1 MIVLDTNVL
10 SELMRP
16 TPAAE
21 VVAWV
26 GGVPGPEIR
35 TTAIS
40 VAEIRYG
47 LARLPGG
54 ARRRALEAVAD
65 EVFDLFRAEVLPFD
79 EPAAVGYARIVSARD
94 SAGLPISGFDAQ
106 IAAICAARGGV
117 LATRNTRDF
126 TGTGIDLVDPWA
138 G

>member
-16 TPAAE
+16 TPDA
-21 VVAWV
+21 VVIAWV
-26 GGVPGPEIR
+26 GGVPGPEVR

-47 LARLPGG
+47 LARLPDG
-54 ARRRALEAVAD
+54 ARRRSLQAVAD
-65 EVFDLFRAEVLPFD
+65 ELFDLFRAEVLPFD

-94 SAGLPISGFDAQ
+94 SVGAPISGFDAQ
-106 IAAICAARGGV
+106 IAAICASRGAV

-126 TGTGIDLVDPWA
+126 AGTGIDLVDPWE